1 MLDSLDREPTVEEI
15 SKVRYVK
22 CRTELYSRERSG
34 GGIRNSFGYALF
46 LDLNPPTTN
55 GTLSRYLRDLGTK

>member
-1 MLDSLDREPTVEEI
+1 MLDCLNREPIIEEI
-15 SKVRYVK
+15 SKVRHVK

-34 GGIRNSFGYALF
+34 GGIRNSLAYALF

-55 GTLSRYLRDLGTK
+55 GTLSRYRRDLGIR